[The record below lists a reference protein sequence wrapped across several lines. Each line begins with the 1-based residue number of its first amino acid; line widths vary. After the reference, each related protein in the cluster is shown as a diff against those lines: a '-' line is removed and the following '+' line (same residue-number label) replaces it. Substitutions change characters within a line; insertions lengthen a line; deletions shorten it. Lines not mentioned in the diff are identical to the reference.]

1 MNNMPLGS
9 GGNSVLESVKE
20 SKIKT
25 STSTGSKFQ
34 NAISNLAQLKRIT
47 SVADIG
53 QKNYEEILKENG
65 KNMVYDYYAYL
76 ECNYDAE
83 RFWES
88 TLKEK
93 KPEVSPAEPT
103 WGDND
108 NEGDERHDL
117 NDCGYS
123 FLKKTCINSLIEIE
137 NSIIAKTKATSEKLD
152 KIAKIYSEISTELK
166 DVDIEGMNLS
176 GDYQK
181 LSKNTELTEEYLSKI
196 GQTLKP
202 SNGDGS

>member
-9 GGNSVLESVKE
+9 DGNSVLESVKD
-20 SKIKT
+20 SRVK
-25 STSTGSKFQ
+25 TSTGSKFQ
-34 NAISNLAQLKRIT
+34 DAISNLAQSKRIT
-47 SVADIG
+47 SVADVG

-88 TLKEK
+88 TLKER

-103 WGDND
+103 WWDDD
-108 NEGDERHDL
+108 NERDERHDL

-123 FLKKTCINSLIEIE
+123 FLEKTCINSLIEIE
-137 NSIIAKTKATSEKLD
+137 NSIIAKTKTTSEKLD
-152 KIAKIYSEISTELK
+152 EIAKIYSELSTKLK

-181 LSKNTELTEEYLSKI
+181 LSENTKLTKEYLDKI
-196 GQTLKP
+196 KQAIKN